1 MLLNRRCFLR
11 AGAVGMTAFLLPRRF
26 MRRAHAGATDPV
38 LVAFYLRGGADP
50 LTVCVPT
57 FDPTYYAVRPT
68 IQVPPGTE
76 LPLVDGFGLH
86 PAFAPILPLFQSG
99 ELAIIHLSGSPD
111 PSRSHFDSQDFMERA
126 APGNKSVVT
135 GWLNRYLSIAGGG
148 AAIAGITLQRKKDKS
163 LLGPA
168 PSLAFSSIAD
178 FALLG
183 NAVPERRGALEVRYE
198 LLPETLLGGAVNDAL
213 DAIDV
218 VATVDTSTSIVYPA
232 TPIGDVLKD
241 AAALVKA
248 DIGLRVLAVDLE
260 GWDHHSA
267 QLTRI
272 TALGGELSDALAAFH
287 QDLGARAAT
296 TLTLCMTEFGRRVAE
311 NGGDGSDHGHG
322 GIMLALGGGISGG
335 RVILRD
341 DDWPGL
347 EPQNLYGGQDLPV
360 TTDFRDIFAEALNRH
375 LLLNVSQMGS
385 IFPGF
390 SVSTSNFPGLYA

>member
-1 MLLNRRCFLR
+1 MLLNRRSFLTTS
-11 AGAVGMTAFLLPRRF
+11 AVGLTAFLLPRRF
-26 MRRAHAGATDPV
+26 VRRAEAAASPV

-68 IQVPPGTE
+68 IQVAPGTE
-76 LPLVDGFGLH
+76 LPLVNGFGLH
-86 PAFAPILPLFQSG
+86 PAFAPILPLFQNG
-99 ELAIIHLSGSPD
+99 ELAIVHLSGSPD

-126 APGNKSVVT
+126 APGDKSIVT

-148 AAIAGITLQRKKDKS
+148 APMAGITLQRKHDKS
-163 LLGPA
+163 MSGPA

-183 NAVPERRGALEVRYE
+183 NAVAERRAALEVRYE

-218 VATVDTSTSIVYPA
+218 VASVDTATGVVYPA
-232 TPIGDVLKD
+232 TAIGDVLKD
-241 AAALVKA
+241 AAALIKA
-248 DIGLRVLAVDLE
+248 DIGIRVLAVDLD

-267 QLTRI
+267 QLSRI
-272 TALGGELSDALAAFH
+272 TTLGGELSEALAAFH
-287 QDLGARAAT
+287 QDLGAWAAT

-322 GIMLALGGGISGG
+322 GIMFALGGGIAGG
-335 RVILRD
+335 RVILKND
-341 DDWPGL
+341 NWPGL
-347 EPQNLYGGQDLPV
+347 QPQNLYGGQDLQV

-375 LLLNVSQMGS
+375 MLLNVSQMGP

-390 SVSTSNFPGLYA
+390 SVSTSNFPDLYV